1 VQEHWSEHIL
11 EQAEEGCNIAG
22 LVRVNKVIGSIQ
34 LSPGRS
40 FQAARSRIYELVPY
54 LKNDGNR
61 HDFSHTVQYLY
72 FTADDEA
79 DESKAQV
86 SKEMRERLGI
96 YRNPLDEH
104 TARVRPRFESA
115 MRPQRMRIDVT
126 SAIHVPVLHQGC
138 IDAIQ
143 YPRWPNCQFAPV

>member
-1 VQEHWSEHIL
+1 
-11 EQAEEGCNIAG
+11 
-22 LVRVNKVIGSIQ
+22 VNKVIGSIQ

-40 FQAARSRIYELVPY
+40 FQAAHSRIYDFVPY

-61 HDFSHTVQYLY
+61 HDFSHTINYLY

-96 YRNPLDEH
+96 YQNPLDGE
-104 TARVRPRFESA
+104 TARVRRLVFLIFKSDT
-115 MRPQRMRIDVT
+115 RPKRIGIDIT
-126 SAIHVPVLHQGC
+126 SAIHVPVLYQGC
-138 IDAIQ
+138 IDTVP
-143 YPRWPNCQFAPV
+143 YPKGTSRQLPPV

>member
-1 VQEHWSEHIL
+1 
-11 EQAEEGCNIAG
+11 
-22 LVRVNKVIGSIQ
+22 VNKVIGSIQ

-40 FQAARSRIYELVPY
+40 FQAAQSRIHDFVPY

-61 HDFSHTVQYLY
+61 HDFSHTINYLY

-96 YRNPLDEH
+96 YQNPLDGE
-104 TARVRPRFESA
+104 TARVRRLVFLIYKSDT
-115 MRPQRMRIDVT
+115 RPK
-126 SAIHVPVLHQGC
+126 
-138 IDAIQ
+138 
-143 YPRWPNCQFAPV
+143 